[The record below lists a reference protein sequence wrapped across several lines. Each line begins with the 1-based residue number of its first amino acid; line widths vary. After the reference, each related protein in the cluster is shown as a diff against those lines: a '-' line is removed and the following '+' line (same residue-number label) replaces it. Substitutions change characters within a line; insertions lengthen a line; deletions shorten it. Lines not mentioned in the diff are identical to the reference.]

1 MTKILESLTQKAKAL
16 PVAQERARMSPERKQ
31 EQRNATL
38 TALVAFAVGAVI
50 IEWTPWPWWAGA
62 TCIAYGL
69 YAFDTRLFTDFFK
82 FVGQLARAARNLRKE
97 ETSQ

>member
-1 MTKILESLTQKAKAL
+1 MTKMLESLTQKAKAL

-82 FVGQLARAARNLRKE
+82 FVGQLARAVRNLRKE